1 MTAEAIAIVG
11 AAVAP
16 LAVLVPL
23 LLSIRAGVTAQVAGI
38 NAQIAG
44 LRTSVDGIDTRLR
57 AVEIEIARLDERV
70 AHLGERVVRIESAL
84 TGPYRLPVPEPE
96 RDAPP
101 AEPAPAREAART

>member
-11 AAVAP
+11 AAVAL

-23 LLSIRAGVTAQVAGI
+23 PLSIRAGI

-44 LRTSVDGIDTRLR
+44 LRTSIDGIDTRLR

-70 AHLGERVVRIESAL
+70 AYLGERVARIELAL
-84 TGPYRLPVPEPE
+84 TGPYRLPVPELE
-96 RDAPP
+96 RDAAP
-101 AEPAPAREAART
+101 AEPASARAAAQPAGT